1 MVMTMMMLM
10 MMTIML
16 MVITITIQ
24 PAKFLPSSLPRS
36 LDIGTSQGCGES
48 LHFQI
53 GDDDNDGDD
62 DDLRRVRVGP
72 INVKVPP
79 WTIGRRQPK
88 VLCHNHH
95 QSDYDE

>member
-10 MMTIML
+10 TIML
-16 MVITITIQ
+16 MVISMTIQ

-48 LHFQI
+48 YFQI

-88 VLCHNHH
+88 VLCHN
-95 QSDYDE
+95 DYQR